1 VSSPVYPT
9 QFSPPHRSD
18 SHTAVA
24 DDGVHVHAVRRRGAV
39 LIKTSTSHAMFTAPG
54 GGLSVAALI
63 TNYPLWAGLTCYG
76 ASTVLLIL
84 ALGTAN

>member
-1 VSSPVYPT
+1 MVFMCTLFGVAA
-9 QFSPPHRSD
+9 QF
-18 SHTAVA
+18 
-24 DDGVHVHAVRRRGAV
+24 

-76 ASTVLLIL
+76 A
-84 ALGTAN
+84 N